1 MQEVVLWRMLMLV
14 LHFWSG
20 RFFSLGNTWMLQA
33 AEGTA
38 VGWLVL
44 LHLQ

>member
-1 MQEVVLWRMLMLV
+1 MLV
-14 LHFWSG
+14 LHFWSR